1 MRTTFKITV
10 SFLLLIFL
18 TCLVGCSTSESSNS
32 PPGESLQIFD
42 DNLMVHKFGGDVL
55 QSTAS
60 VTGKARNV
68 GSSTINFASIS
79 VNFYDKDG
87 KLINISTAEAQNLE
101 VGETWNFNI
110 QCSGPDM
117 WKIVKYDI
125 TVSTK

>member
-1 MRTTFKITV
+1 MRTTFTFIV
-10 SFLLLIFL
+10 SISILIFL
-18 TCLVGCSTSESSNS
+18 TCLVGCSTSESSNN
-32 PPGESLQIFD
+32 PPEENLQIFD

-60 VTGKARNV
+60 VTGKARNI

-79 VNFYDKDG
+79 VSFYDKDG
-87 KLINISTAEAQNLE
+87 KLVNVSTAEAQNLE
-101 VGETWNFNI
+101 VGETWNFNV

-117 WKIVKYDI
+117 WKIVNYDI